1 MAVET
6 LYTAVKADFIKKLRL
21 SNTNQEDT
29 LAVIDTAISTV
40 RIGIIQRLS
49 IDRTIEV
56 QGFAISENPTTDDEI
71 LRSTVALAE
80 VNWVTAELIRLL
92 PQMFLEG
99 QATAKQNWNNEAL
112 TRDAGDLMHF
122 RNSLMVTVN
131 EMLALVEEPVNDSAG
146 PVKVE
151 GIGRKVPYGIFANSP
166 GIRHPL

>member
-21 SNTNQEDT
+21 SNASEADT

-49 IDRTIEV
+49 IDRTVEV
-56 QGFAISENPTTDDEI
+56 QGFSVSDNPTTDEEI
-71 LRSTVALAE
+71 LRSTAALAE

-99 QATAKQNWNNEAL
+99 AATVKQNWNNEAL

-131 EMLALVEEPVNDSAG
+131 EMLALVEVPVNDSAG
-146 PVKVE
+146 PVKIE
-151 GIGRKVPYGIFANSP
+151 SIGRPVPYGIFANSP
-166 GIRHPL
+166 GIKYPL